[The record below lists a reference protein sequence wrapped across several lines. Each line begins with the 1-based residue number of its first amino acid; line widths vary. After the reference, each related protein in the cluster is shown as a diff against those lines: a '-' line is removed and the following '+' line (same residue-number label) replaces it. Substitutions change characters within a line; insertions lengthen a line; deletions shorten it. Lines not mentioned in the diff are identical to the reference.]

1 MSRYDH
7 AELLAAMWLLGAGEK
22 KGLPTSHGIL
32 DRALR
37 EVYDDLPGELREG
50 LSFGVTGVGLRCYE
64 LPTILLT
71 AQEALLTTEPNPRY
85 KESLVTIDTDAAR
98 QIAIE
103 HGLSSEEAKSIGAK
117 LAEAVDKTARHIS
130 KLPEEVVNA

>member
-7 AELLAAMWLLGAGEK
+7 AELLAAVWKLGAGSS

-37 EVYDDLPGELREG
+37 DVYEDLPGELKEG
-50 LSFGVTGVGLRCYE
+50 LSFGVTGVGFRCYE

-71 AQEALLTTEPNPRY
+71 AQEALLTTEPNPTY
-85 KESLVTIDTDAAR
+85 KETLVTIDDDAAR
-98 QIAIE
+98 QIAVD
-103 HGLSSEEAKSIGAK
+103 HGLSSAEARDIGGK
-117 LAEAVDKTARHIS
+117 LAEAVDKVIAQIS
-130 KLPEEVVNA
+130 RLPEDAVTA

>member
-7 AELLAAMWLLGAGEK
+7 AELLAAVWLLGAGEK

-32 DRALR
+32 DKALHQ
-37 EVYDDLPGELREG
+37 VYDFLPEG
-50 LSFGVTGVGLRCYE
+50 LKGALTFGVTGVGFRCYE

-85 KESLVTIDTDAAR
+85 KESLVTIDEDAAR
-98 QIAIE
+98 QIVVE
-103 HGLSSEEAKSIGAK
+103 HGLSSAEAKSIGEK
-117 LAEAVDKTARHIS
+117 LASAVDKVARQIS
-130 KLPEEVVNA
+130 RLPEEAVSA

>member
-7 AELLAAMWLLGAGEK
+7 AELLAAMWLLGAGDK

-32 DRALR
+32 DRALH
-37 EVYDDLPGELREG
+37 EVYDDLPAQLREG
-50 LSFGVTGVGLRCYE
+50 LSFGVTGVGFRCYE

-98 QIAIE
+98 QIAVE
-103 HGLSSEEAKSIGAK
+103 HGLSSAEARSIGGK
-117 LAEAVDKTARHIS
+117 LANTVDKIARQIS
-130 KLPEEVVNA
+130 KLPDEIVNA

>member
-7 AELLAAMWLLGAGEK
+7 AELLAAMWLLGAGD

-37 EVYDDLPGELREG
+37 EVYDDLPAELRDG

-85 KESLVTIDTDAAR
+85 KESLVTIDKDAAR

-103 HGLSSEEAKSIGAK
+103 HGLSSAEAKSVGTK
-117 LAEAVDKTARHIS
+117 LAEAVDKIAHQIS
-130 KLPEEVVNA
+130 KSPQEVVSA